1 MKTFSR
7 VFGSYVGLAAALA
20 LSAATVQAQSH
31 LLVDPGFESGTPGQP
46 NPIPLPSG
54 AGGGWAVFNG
64 ATFSTAHPESGNYSL
79 QGLQGAGAQWNFEAA
94 YQVVGGVSA
103 GQEYTLTGH
112 YMTTTGLGSYAGA
125 FIQMTFFDVSGT
137 DIGTVETGGVGAN
150 AVNVNP
156 ASADTWYSASVS
168 ATAPA
173 GAVYV
178 APYLAFMMD
187 GSQASQVDL
196 YWDNAT
202 MTLVPEPSSLALLA
216 MGLGLPFCFIRRRR

>member
-1 MKTFSR
+1 MFPR
-7 VFGSYVGLAAALA
+7 AFGSFVGLAAALA
-20 LSAATVQAQSH
+20 LSAATVQAQN
-31 LLVDPGFESGTPGQP
+31 LLTDPGFESGTPGQP
-46 NPIPLPSG
+46 NPIPLPG
-54 AGGGWAVFNG
+54 GVGGGWAVFNG
-64 ATFSTAHPESGNYSL
+64 AAYSTNYPESGSYSL
-79 QGLQGAGAQWNFEAA
+79 QGLQGPGAQWNFEAA
-94 YQVVGGVSA
+94 YQVIGGVSA

-150 AVNVNP
+150 ALNFNP
-156 ASADTWYSASVS
+156 ASVDTWYSGSVS

-202 MTLVPEPSSLALLA
+202 LTLVPEPSSLALLA
-216 MGLGLPFCFIRRRR
+216 MGLGLPFYFIRRRR